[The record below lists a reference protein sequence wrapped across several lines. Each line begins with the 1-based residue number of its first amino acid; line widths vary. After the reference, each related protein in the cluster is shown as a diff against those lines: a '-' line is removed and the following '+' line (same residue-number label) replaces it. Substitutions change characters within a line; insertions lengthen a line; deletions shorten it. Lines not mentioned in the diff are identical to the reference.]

1 MTTAT
6 RDYQTSLVRPG
17 KLNKWLAYWAGVRE
31 DWIYINGRSVR
42 YLAYGDGKPMV
53 MVHGFN
59 FNANDWINCCGNDF
73 PGFRIYAI
81 DMPYGPKSRSDH
93 FMPRNDD
100 DYANHL
106 HAVVKALNI
115 ENPVLIGASL
125 GGETVLRYL
134 ALNYPA
140 TAGIVVGPVRV
151 PYIDLSRI
159 RVPVMGVWG
168 SNDRVSGKENMEA
181 MRRAGFRVEVINGAG
196 HPAYLDKPKEF
207 VKLVLD
213 FLRSINV
220 I

>member
-1 MTTAT
+1 M
-6 RDYQTSLVRPG
+6 SE
-17 KLNKWLAYWAGVRE
+17 N
-31 DWIYINGRSVR
+31 WIIVNGRSVR
-42 YLAYGDGKPMV
+42 YLVHGEGKPMV
-53 MVHGFN
+53 MVHGLN
-59 FNANDWINCCGNDF
+59 FSADDWINCCGNDF
-73 PGFRIYAI
+73 EGLKIYAV

-106 HAVVKALNI
+106 YAIVKALNI
-115 ENPVLIGASL
+115 ENPPILIGGASL

-151 PYIDLSRI
+151 PSINLSRI
-159 RVPVMGVWG
+159 KVPVMGIWGG
-168 SNDRVSGKENMEA
+168 SNDRVSGRENMEA

-196 HPAYLDKPKEF
+196 HPAYLDRPREF
-207 VKLVLD
+207 VRLVLD

-220 I
+220 V